1 MTRGLLPFAVG
12 LAISLAAVSVRADL
26 PAEAKAKVAERIK
39 QYAPLGSAPAV
50 VDAVRAFNAS
60 PPAEAKGMTQEKW
73 KDLPV
78 TSPEI
83 RVFAKNALATFLKS
97 KKDDAITEIFVSG
110 ADGTKV
116 AFLAKTSNW
125 SHKGKPKHDLP
136 MSGKTWTGNVEVDES
151 TGKQQVQIGFPV
163 LDKGKPIGSM
173 VIGLEVAKL

>member
-1 MTRGLLPFAVG
+1 MTRGIPSVAVV
-12 LAISLAAVSVRADL
+12 LAISLASVGVRADP
-26 PAEAKAKVAERIK
+26 PADTKAKIAERIK
-39 QYAPLGSAPAV
+39 QFAPLGSAAPV

-78 TSPEI
+78 TNPEV

-97 KKDDAITEIFVSG
+97 KKDDVIAEIFVSG

-136 MSGKTWTGNVEVDES
+136 MSGKTWTGNIEVDES
-151 TGKQQVQIGFPV
+151 TGKQQVQIGLPV
-163 LDKGKPIGSM
+163 LDKGKPIGSI